1 MGKTNSRYVP
11 KSNMFIQ
18 LIINIITPVRMVVLN
33 VINLQVSKVA
43 PTVASKAIKG
53 WKH

>member
-1 MGKTNSRYVP
+1 MLK
-11 KSNMFIQ
+11 Q
-18 LIINIITPVRMVVLN
+18 LIINIIIPVRTLVLN
-33 VINLQVSKVA
+33 VINVHVSKVA